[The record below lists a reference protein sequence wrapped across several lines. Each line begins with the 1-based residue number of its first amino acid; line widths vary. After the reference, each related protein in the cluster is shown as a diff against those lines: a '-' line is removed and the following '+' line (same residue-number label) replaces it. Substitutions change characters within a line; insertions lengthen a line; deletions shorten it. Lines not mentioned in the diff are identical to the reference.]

1 MQDINT
7 LERKIMTKR
16 SVDETVVARKIL
28 AAPHADTALCRFLNK
43 QITALSGVKSQRE
56 IAAEV
61 GYESPNIISMMKRG
75 ETKLPLDKVPAF
87 AKALHVDPAHL
98 FRLALEQQMPEVA
111 KIMHQVIGKTVSDHE
126 FEIVQAFRI
135 ATKDADPKP
144 ESRQLDMLEDVFKE
158 RRHE

>member
-1 MQDINT
+1 
-7 LERKIMTKR
+7 MTKR
-16 SVDETVVARKIL
+16 SVDETVVVRKTL
-28 AAPHADTALCRFLNK
+28 SAPHADTALCRFLNK

-56 IAAEV
+56 IAAEA
-61 GYESPNIISMMKRG
+61 GYDRSNIISMFKRG
-75 ETKLPLDKVPAF
+75 ETKVPLDRIPAL

-126 FEIVQAFRI
+126 FELVQAFRK

-144 ESRQLDMLEDVFKE
+144 EPRLLDMLEDALKKS
-158 RRHE
+158 RHE

>member
-1 MQDINT
+1 
-7 LERKIMTKR
+7 MTKR
-16 SVDETVVARKIL
+16 PVDETVVAGKIL
-28 AAPHADTALCRFLNK
+28 AAPHADTALCRFLKK
-43 QITALSGVKSQRE
+43 QITALSGIKSQRE

-61 GYESPNIISMMKRG
+61 GYVRPNIISMMKRG

-126 FEIVQAFRI
+126 FELVQAFRK

-144 ESRQLDMLEDVFKE
+144 EAVLLKSIEDAFKTKRRLE
-158 RRHE
+158 